1 MFTIICIFDNR
12 NFFYSYKFMQ
22 FILYQIMQVQ
32 FYMLVIII
40 IMLLN
45 NDLNWSSHNMVKLV
59 YILPSNIMAPEGWG
73 FAWICK

>member
-1 MFTIICIFDNR
+1 
-12 NFFYSYKFMQ
+12 MQ
-22 FILYQIMQVQ
+22 FILYKIMQVQ

-73 FAWICK
+73 FA